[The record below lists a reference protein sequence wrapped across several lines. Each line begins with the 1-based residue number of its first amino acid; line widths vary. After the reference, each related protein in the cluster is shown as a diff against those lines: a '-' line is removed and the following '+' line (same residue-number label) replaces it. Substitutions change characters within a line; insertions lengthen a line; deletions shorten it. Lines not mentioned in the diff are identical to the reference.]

1 MKQAADIRHVVLA
14 GSGVMGAS
22 LAQIFAAHGYSVT
35 LYDIAKEALDK
46 AASLIAINQKAM
58 VDQGALTQ
66 EESRDLVQ
74 QIRYTTEKEVFT
86 RADFV
91 LEAIVEKMAVKHSF
105 WSEVSE
111 LVGEDVVLAT
121 NTSGLSISQIAQAVK
136 HPERFAGMHWVNP
149 PHLIPLVEVIAG
161 EKSSPDCLETIRSLA
176 LRLEQHPVMVHKDPP
191 GFVLNRLQYAL
202 LREACHIVEE
212 GYASLEDVDSVM
224 KYGLGMR
231 YACLGPFETVDFGG
245 IDVFYNVGSYL
256 FGQLCNDTCV
266 PRIIQENF
274 EAGRLGVKS
283 GAGFHDYSGDKAAKA
298 IAKRDA
304 EFLKLSQC
312 LFGKREDV

>member
-1 MKQAADIRHVVLA
+1 MRKQSRIHTVVIA
-14 GSGVMGAS
+14 GPGIMGAS
-22 LAQIFAAHGYSVT
+22 FAQIFAKWYDRVY
-35 LYDIAKEALDK
+35 LYGVSESSLEK
-46 AASLIAINQKAM
+46 ADYLISINQKAQ
-58 VDQGALTQ
+58 VEQGALTQ
-66 EESRDLVQ
+66 AESQALLER
-74 QIRYTTEKEVFT
+74 ITMTTSKDCFAQ
-86 RADFV
+86 ADFV
-91 LEAIVEKMAVKHSF
+91 LEAIPEKMDVKHTF
-105 WSEVSE
+105 WEEVSR

-256 FGQLCNDTCV
+256 FGQLCNDTFV

>member
-1 MKQAADIRHVVLA
+1 MRQGSDIRHVVLA
-14 GSGVMGAS
+14 GSGLMGAS
-22 LAQIFAAHGYSVT
+22 FAQIFAAHGYSVT
-35 LYDIAKEALDK
+35 LYDIAQEALDK

-58 VDQGALTQ
+58 VDQGALTP
-66 EESRDLVQ
+66 EGSRTVVE
-74 QIRYTTEKEVFT
+74 QIRYTTDKEVFT

-91 LEAIVEKMAVKHSF
+91 LEAIVEKLAVKHSF
-105 WSEVSE
+105 WSEVSG

-121 NTSGLSISQIAQAVK
+121 NTSGLPISQIAQAVK
-136 HPERFAGMHWVNP
+136 RPERFAGMHWVNP

-161 EKSSPDCLETIRSLA
+161 EQSGPDCLAIIRSLA
-176 LRLEQHPVMVHKDPP
+176 LSLEQHPVMVHKDPP

-212 GYASLEDVDSVM
+212 GYASLEDVDGVM

-245 IDVFYNVGSYL
+245 MDIFYNVGSYL
-256 FGQLCNDTCV
+256 FGQLCNDTGV

-283 GAGFHDYSGDKAAKA
+283 GAGFHDYSGDKAARA

-304 EFLKLSQC
+304 DFLKLSQC
-312 LFGKREDV
+312 LFGKGENA

>member
-1 MKQAADIRHVVLA
+1 MRKQAEIRHVVLA

-22 LAQIFAAHGYSVT
+22 FAQIFAGHGYNVT
-35 LYDIAKEALDK
+35 LYDIADEALEK
-46 AASLIAINQKAM
+46 AKELIGVNQKAM
-58 VDQGALTQ
+58 LDQGGLTQ
-66 EESRDLVQ
+66 AASEQLMER
-74 QIRYTTEKEVFT
+74 IGYTTEKEVF
-86 RADFV
+86 RQADFV
-91 LEAIVEKMAVKHSF
+91 LEAIVEKLAVKHSF
-105 WSEVSE
+105 WSEVSAM
-111 LVGEDVVLAT
+111 VGEDVILAT
-121 NTSGLSISQIAQAVK
+121 NTSGLRISEIAQAVK
-136 HPERFAGMHWVNP
+136 GPGRFAGMHWVNP

-161 EKSSPDCLETIRSLA
+161 EQSEPECLEHIRELA
-176 LRLEQHPVMVHKDPP
+176 LDLGQHPVMVHRDPP

-212 GYASLEDVDSVM
+212 GYASLEDVDGVM

-245 IDVFYNVGSYL
+245 LDIFNHVGSYL
-256 FGQLCNDTCV
+256 FGQLCNDAGV
-266 PRIIQENF
+266 PRILKENY

-304 EFLKLSQC
+304 DFLKLSRC
-312 LFGKREDV
+312 LFGKEG

>member
-1 MKQAADIRHVVLA
+1 MRQGLEIRHVVLA
-14 GSGVMGAS
+14 GSGLMGAS
-22 LAQIFAAHGYSVT
+22 FAQIFAAHGYSVT
-35 LYDIAKEALDK
+35 LYDIAQEALDK

-58 VDQGALTQ
+58 VDQGALTPEGSQ
-66 EESRDLVQ
+66 GVVD
-74 QIRYTTEKEVFT
+74 QICYTTDKEVFT

-91 LEAIVEKMAVKHSF
+91 LEAIVEKLAVKHSF
-105 WSEVSE
+105 WSEVSQ

-121 NTSGLSISQIAQAVK
+121 NTSGLPISQIAQAVK
-136 HPERFAGMHWVNP
+136 RPERFAGMHWVNP

-161 EKSSPDCLETIRSLA
+161 EQSGPDCLAIIRSLA
-176 LRLEQHPVMVHKDPP
+176 LSLEQHPVMVHKDPP

-212 GYASLEDVDSVM
+212 GYASMEDVDGVM

-245 IDVFYNVGSYL
+245 MDIFYNVGSYL
-256 FGQLCNDTCV
+256 FGQLCNDTGV

-283 GAGFHDYSGDKAAKA
+283 GAGFHDYSGDKAARA

-304 EFLKLSQC
+304 DFLKLSQC
-312 LFGKREDV
+312 LFGKGENA